1 MDKELIFFLEYIFVK
16 MGGPFTRA
24 VFGSKKHFSE
34 QDVDEIDQLTTVR
47 ERLGK
52 NERCLHIIIY
62 YKGSSPPNY
71 SFSSEAGS

>member
-1 MDKELIFFLEYIFVK
+1 MYIIYKYLMDKELIFFLEYIFVK

-34 QDVDEIDQLTTVR
+34 QDVDEFDQLTTVR

-62 YKGSSPPNY
+62 ILSLIAI
-71 SFSSEAGS
+71 FF